1 MSSGWISNSGPSHLL
16 SQPDRGFP
24 YRDVLTPD
32 ARRAGHRAGAE
43 MKCEPHRNCV
53 ASAGGLE
60 EAQKSWSWTMKFKS
74 RAKQHL
80 LGLGEEN
87 PIQGKEP
94 G

>member
-1 MSSGWISNSGPSHLL
+1 MSSGWISDSGPSHLL

-53 ASAGGLE
+53 ASGRGPRRGTEVLVLDNE
-60 EAQKSWSWTMKFKS
+60 
-74 RAKQHL
+74 
-80 LGLGEEN
+80 
-87 PIQGKEP
+87 I
-94 G
+94 